1 MRSSTLIVLAIVVLA
16 LFVGMGAVYK
26 VEESQVA
33 LRLQFGR
40 VVEENIQPG
49 LHFKVPLIQTVLRF
63 DRRVLTL
70 DSRPER
76 YLTFEKKDVNVDF
89 FVKWRIAD
97 VRRFYQSTAG
107 NEDAA
112 RQRLR
117 PIVTEA
123 IRNEIALR
131 TLQAVVAGERANLAQ
146 RFIEVSNAGAESL
159 GIEVVDVRI
168 KRIDLPE
175 DSEVIGSVFQ
185 RMRAERLRVANEL
198 RAEGQEI
205 LQTITSEADRQ
216 VAVLLAEAERD
227 AQRLRGEGDA
237 RAAEIYAAA
246 FGADAEFYAFYRS
259 LEAYRAA
266 FADGQGVMVLDRDSE
281 FLRFFQDN
289 GRPGGR

>member
-1 MRSSTLIVLAIVVLA
+1 MRNIILIALA
-16 LFVGMGAVYK
+16 LLVLLGLGAVYQ
-26 VEESQVA
+26 VQESQVA

-49 LHFKVPLIQTVLRF
+49 LHFKVPLVQDVLRF
-63 DRRVLTL
+63 DRRILTL

-89 FVKWRIAD
+89 FVKWRIANA
-97 VRRFYQSTAG
+97 RQYYQSVGSA
-107 NEDAA
+107 EDSA
-112 RQRLR
+112 RERLR
-117 PIVTEA
+117 PIVTES
-123 IRNEIALR
+123 IRNEIAQR

-146 RFIEVSNAGAESL
+146 RFIEVSNQGAQSL

-175 DSEVIGSVFQ
+175 DSEVISSVFQ

-216 VAVLLAEAERD
+216 RAVILAEAERD

-237 RAAEIYAAA
+237 RATEIYAGA
-246 FGADAEFYAFYRS
+246 FGRDAEFYSFYRS
-259 LEAYRAA
+259 LEAYRNA
-266 FADGQGVMVLDRDSE
+266 FADGEGVMVLDRDAE
-281 FLRFFQDN
+281 FLRYFEASP
-289 GRPGGR
+289 GR

>member
-1 MRSSTLIVLAIVVLA
+1 MKNIILIAVALLVLLG
-16 LFVGMGAVYK
+16 LGAVYQ
-26 VEESQVA
+26 VQESQVA

-49 LHFKVPLIQTVLRF
+49 LHFKVPLVQDVIRF
-63 DRRVLTL
+63 DRRILTL
-70 DSRPER
+70 DSSPER

-97 VRRFYQSTAG
+97 ALRYYQSVGIA
-107 NEDAA
+107 EDSA
-112 RQRLR
+112 RERLR
-117 PIVTEA
+117 PIVTES
-123 IRNEIALR
+123 IRNEIAQR

-146 RFIEVSNAGAESL
+146 RFIEVSNQGAQSL

-175 DSEVIGSVFQ
+175 DSEVISSVFQ

-216 VAVLLAEAERD
+216 RAVILAEAERD

-237 RAAEIYAAA
+237 RATEIYAGA
-246 FGADAEFYAFYRS
+246 FGRDAEFYSFYRS
-259 LEAYRAA
+259 LEAYRNA
-266 FADGQGVMVLDRDSE
+266 FADGEGVMVLDRDAE
-281 FLRFFQDN
+281 FLRYFEDSP
-289 GRPGGR
+289 GR

>member
-1 MRSSTLIVLAIVVLA
+1 
-16 LFVGMGAVYK
+16 
-26 VEESQVA
+26 
-33 LRLQFGR
+33 
-40 VVEENIQPG
+40 
-49 LHFKVPLIQTVLRF
+49 
-63 DRRVLTL
+63 
-70 DSRPER
+70 
-76 YLTFEKKDVNVDF
+76 
-89 FVKWRIAD
+89 VKWRISD